1 MKLLL
6 LASTIIFIQSLCG
19 SSITLIEESCVSK
32 TSQRGSVKVQVHYS
46 VLDLSLRSV
55 LKTTADSLSENV
67 VRCP

>member
-1 MKLLL
+1 MLL
-6 LASTIIFIQSLCG
+6 LASTIIFVQSLSG
-19 SSITLIEESCVSK
+19 SSITLIEESCVSE

-55 LKTTADSLSENV
+55 MKTTVDSLSENV